1 MRVVVGDVKPVSNVD
16 DPNSRRILK
25 EDDGVEVEILTP
37 EEYKKIFGVEFDI
50 ADWTL

>member
-1 MRVVVGDVKPVSNVD
+1 MRVILQEIEPVSSD
-16 DPNSRRILK
+16 TKHRRILK

-50 ADWTL
+50 ADWTS